1 MILELPLVIINVQR
15 GGPSTGLPTKT
26 EQADLLQA
34 VYGRNGEAPI
44 PVLAASSPSDCFTMT
59 YEACRLAVEHMTPVF
74 LLSDGYIA
82 NGAEPWMYPKAS
94 NLSDIRYQFEEEN
107 LEIKKPFLPYKRD
120 DKLVRSWALPG
131 NKGTEHRVGGLE
143 KDKVTGNVSYD
154 PDNHEYMVKI
164 RAEKI
169 DRIADY
175 IPLQELD
182 SGSKDSQVLVLGWGS
197 TYGAIKTAVRSLREE
212 GIDIAHAHLKYIL
225 PMPKNLGD
233 ILSRYKKI
241 LIPEM
246 NNGQLIKLIRDKY
259 LVDAKPFNKIKGAP
273 FESRE
278 IKNKIQNM
286 LIDLQ

>member
-1 MILELPLVIINVQR
+1 M
-15 GGPSTGLPTKT
+15 
-26 EQADLLQA
+26 
-34 VYGRNGEAPI
+34 
-44 PVLAASSPSDCFTMT
+44 
-59 YEACRLAVEHMTPVF
+59 
-74 LLSDGYIA
+74 
-82 NGAEPWMYPKAS
+82 
-94 NLSDIRYQFEEEN
+94 
-107 LEIKKPFLPYKRD
+107 YKR
-120 DKLVRSWALPG
+120 
-131 NKGTEHRVGGLE
+131 
-143 KDKVTGNVSYD
+143 
-154 PDNHEYMVKI
+154 
-164 RAEKI
+164 
-169 DRIADY
+169 
-175 IPLQELD
+175 Q
-182 SGSKDSQVLVLGWGS
+182 
-197 TYGAIKTAVRSLREE
+197 